1 MRPFHPA
8 LALAVLL
15 FAPSPARAQQPL
27 VEVLSFLLTNRSIAT
42 GDFVRDEQAAAR
54 MRDAFV
60 EFLQAELTNVP
71 MTSPASGFT
80 YRLDQTIG
88 ASVRSTSSFGPF
100 FTERSLTGGRQ
111 VSFGLGFSR
120 ADFEDIDGR
129 NLRSG
134 TLIATAS
141 QLQGEAVPFDAE
153 TLTLRLRTSTVTVTG
168 LVGLTDRL
176 DVSAA
181 VPVIRIDLSG
191 QRIDTYRGTALLQSS
206 ALAHAT
212 GVGDVVVRAKYN
224 VFRVGGGGVAI
235 GGDVRLPTGDARNL
249 LGTGSRLVTPRV
261 IASLE
266 RDRLGAHGQL
276 GYGFGGTSDELTFSG
291 AVTMAASPRVTLIG
305 EILGRRLGEGGRL
318 SEVVEPHPT
327 LGGVETIRLSSTP
340 LATTRV
346 VAVGGIRWNVA
357 SRWLL
362 NANVLRPMTT
372 PGLNARW
379 IARVTLDYSLG
390 G

>member
-1 MRPFHPA
+1 MRPFRPA

-15 FAPSPARAQQPL
+15 VGASPARAQQPL
-27 VEVLSFLLTNRSIAT
+27 ADVLSFLLTNRSIAT
-42 GDFVRDEQAAAR
+42 GDFLRDEQAAAR

-80 YRLDQTIG
+80 YRLDQAIG
-88 ASVRSTSSFGPF
+88 ASVRSTNSFGPF

-111 VSFGLGFSR
+111 VSFGVGFSQ
-120 ADFEDIDGR
+120 ANFEDIDGR
-129 NLRSG
+129 NLRTG
-134 TLIATAS
+134 TLVATAS
-141 QLQGEAVPFDAE
+141 QLQGEPEPFDAE
-153 TLTLRLRTSTVTVTG
+153 TLTLRLRTRTVTMTG
-168 LVGLTDRL
+168 LIGLTDRL

-191 QRIDTYRGTALLQSS
+191 QRIDTYRGTPLLQSS
-206 ALAHAT
+206 AVAHAT
-212 GVGDVVVRAKYN
+212 GVGDIVVRAKYN
-224 VFRVGGGGVAI
+224 VFRYGGGGVAI
-235 GGDVRLPTGDARNL
+235 GGDVRLPTGDAENL
-249 LGTGSRLVTPRV
+249 LGSGSRLVTPRI

-266 RDRLGAHGQL
+266 RDRLAAHGQL
-276 GYGFGGTSDELTFSG
+276 GYGVGGTSDELTFSG
-291 AVTMAASPRVTLIG
+291 AVTLAASPRVTLIG
-305 EILGRRLGEGGRL
+305 EVLGRRLAEGGRL

-327 LGGVETIRLSSTP
+327 LAGVQTIRLSSTP

-379 IARVTLDYSLG
+379 IARLTLDYSLG